1 MAMALLTRADAALA
15 TKKASPDWPAQGY
28 EVMLVLDTTGD
39 SPGNPWAV
47 FCPALDLVSA
57 GRNPQDALDMIAD
70 IIHDALTHGA
80 TPSEPVDGQGMLGLY
95 QEIAAAGFP
104 TASAVVRPAPYP
116 GW

>member
-70 IIHDALTHGA
+70 IIHDALAYGA
-80 TPSEPVDGQGMLGLY
+80 TPAEPVDGKGMLGMY
-95 QEIAAAGFP
+95 QELAAAGFP
-104 TASAVVRPAPYP
+104 TANAVVRPAPYQ